1 MNNIRVDP
9 PGIRR
14 RAFNRIN
21 RVRSVSQTKF
31 LDEKERRF
39 KRDRLTDLRAGKNNF
54 ANLCRI
60 LCVIGRATK
69 KLVAPLADTAADI
82 LSFKFNSYR
91 GNRVET
97 NTNSTLRSIQIY
109 CGE

>member
-9 PGIRR
+9 QGIRR

-39 KRDRLTDLRAGKNNF
+39 TRDRMTDLR
-54 ANLCRI
+54 
-60 LCVIGRATK
+60 
-69 KLVAPLADTAADI
+69 
-82 LSFKFNSYR
+82 S
-91 GNRVET
+91 
-97 NTNSTLRSIQIY
+97 
-109 CGE
+109 